1 MNNRQNGIYEIPEEW
16 KNDPGVRRCLEVIKN
31 REERILRSIDEE
43 LRKQKEDKKD
53 ELETRMLEDLD
64 FLFEDLSDDGD
75 GELQLTEE
83 GKRVYEFIIKFIQ

>member
-31 REERILRSIDEE
+31 REER
-43 LRKQKEDKKD
+43 QKE
-53 ELETRMLEDLD
+53 ELETSMLEDLD

-83 GKRVYEFIIKFIQ
+83 GKRVYEFIIKFIN

>member
-31 REERILRSIDEE
+31 REER
-43 LRKQKEDKKD
+43 QKE
-53 ELETRMLEDLD
+53 ELETSMLEDLD

-75 GELQLTEE
+75 GELQLTDE
-83 GKRVYEFIIKFIQ
+83 GKKVYEFIIKFIN